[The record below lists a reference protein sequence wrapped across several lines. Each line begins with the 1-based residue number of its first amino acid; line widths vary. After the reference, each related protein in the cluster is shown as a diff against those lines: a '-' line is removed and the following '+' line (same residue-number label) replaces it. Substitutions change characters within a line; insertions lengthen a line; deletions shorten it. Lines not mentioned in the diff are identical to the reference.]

1 VVRDSSC
8 VTYPIDSEGKTIEL
22 YISKREFASLNYR
35 VLVCGNMLA
44 NASVVKS
51 LEITPD
57 IVTRLCANSE
67 ESKKLSI
74 VWSVATNNVGK
85 EEKSVKVDLLA
96 QYKGGV
102 VVLAEGVSYSRIATV
117 QEGQYLARFAF
128 NLVILSQIRGRF
140 KVFAKLASQSF
151 KETDSISNIN
161 YHFAS
166 SQTLDYSQ

>member
-1 VVRDSSC
+1 

-128 NLVILSQIRGRF
+128 NLVNKKDTKIILSQIRGRF